1 MLKQGLWDDEKQT
14 QHDKLLEDI
23 NGREDA
29 LKGGG
34 IRLSDAKKIAL
45 ELRDLRIKF
54 RDLIAER
61 NALDANS
68 AEGQADNARFAELV
82 RLCILHPETIQ
93 VYFPSQAD
101 YDAQADQPWVL
112 EASSELANMLYGLD
126 PDYDNQLEENKFLKE
141 FNFVNDDF
149 KFINEDGHL
158 VDSEGRLVNE
168 DGRYVA
174 YRTEKAQKNQDVEQR
189 YFVNKKGEELVER
202 ETEDGATEWVK
213 ADLKERKPFLDDDDN
228 PIENKSIT
236 EEKPKNTKRKSRT
249 TKTDAET
256 V

>member
-1 MLKQGLWDDEKQT
+1 MYL
-14 QHDKLLEDI
+14 
-23 NGREDA
+23 
-29 LKGGG
+29 
-34 IRLSDAKKIAL
+34 
-45 ELRDLRIKF
+45 
-54 RDLIAER
+54 
-61 NALDANS
+61 
-68 AEGQADNARFAELV
+68 
-82 RLCILHPETIQ
+82 
-93 VYFPSQAD
+93 PSQAD